1 MTTSNSYL
9 ASFFHLFVLFLW
21 DNFTAKR
28 CKLLLSLLVEL
39 DKVKVKIADEKTC
52 MSSGVPQRP
61 PNPAVFFF
69 FLKTR
74 IVHFSTLFKTRHH
87 HIMEFIFLGK
97 KFWYLECRP
106 VIAINHTLLSLKE
119 AVFKTLNYPVQ
130 D

>member
-69 FLKTR
+69 F
-74 IVHFSTLFKTRHH
+74 
-87 HIMEFIFLGK
+87 
-97 KFWYLECRP
+97 
-106 VIAINHTLLSLKE
+106 
-119 AVFKTLNYPVQ
+119 
-130 D
+130 